1 MLKREVVKLANEEN
15 LIPLNKR
22 TKSEQRKIQS
32 KAGKKSGEVR
42 REKKQL
48 KDCMSTLLGLD
59 IKDPQMLNTF
69 EQMGIDDKSNKM
81 LVTLGLFN
89 AAVSGDVKAF
99 KEIRNLIDEDNDK
112 NLSEL
117 DAVLDMIEGNI

>member
-1 MLKREVVKLANEEN
+1 MKLANEEN
-15 LIPLNKR
+15 LKPFTSN
-22 TKSEQRKIQS
+22 QS
-32 KAGKKSGEVR
+32 REEAVKNGQKGGIKSGEVR

>member
-1 MLKREVVKLANEEN
+1 LAKEEN